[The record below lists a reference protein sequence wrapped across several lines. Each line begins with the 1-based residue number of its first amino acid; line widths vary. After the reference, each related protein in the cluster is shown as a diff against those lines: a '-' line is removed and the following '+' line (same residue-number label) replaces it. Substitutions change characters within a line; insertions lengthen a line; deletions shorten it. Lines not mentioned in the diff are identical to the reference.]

1 MQRVTA
7 VEQDS
12 IAASLNISEGD
23 ILLYI
28 NGEPVLD
35 VVDYTYL
42 CAEERLKLLFER
54 GDGSRYEVN
63 LEKEAYAPL
72 GLTFE
77 SGLMSTVR
85 ACKNHCMF
93 CFIDQMPKG
102 GRKTLQFKDDDWRMS
117 FIMGNYITLT
127 NVDEAEFERIL
138 KRKVSPLF
146 ISVHATDPSVRVRM
160 MRNPTAGEI
169 LPRLIRLA
177 EAGLKFHCQIV
188 CCPTVNDGEVLQ
200 QTLSDLAGLYPHAQ
214 SVAVVPV
221 GLTKFRDGLASLRVF
236 TQQESKDTLNQI
248 RHFAAGCMERTGT
261 AFVFASDE
269 FYLAAGVS
277 LPPYEEYEEFPQIEN
292 GVGLLRLFEW
302 EFMEALQ
309 EKEPLRKRFDFE
321 AAGGMLAHPFMKNLH
336 QTLASYGIE
345 STLHAIRNDFFG
357 PSITVGGLVT
367 GQDLANQLKGRLSS
381 EFLLIPHNMLRE
393 QEDVFLDGMTVA
405 ELSDVLNVRVVPVR
419 GGGDAW
425 VETVFSLAEKAQK
438 LQLD

>member
-1 MQRVTA
+1 MQRITA
-7 VEQDS
+7 VERGS
-12 IAASLNISEGD
+12 IAASLHIKEGD
-23 ILLYI
+23 ILLSI

-54 GDGSRYEVN
+54 GDGGRYEVE
-63 LEKEAYAPL
+63 LSKDAYAPL
-72 GLTFE
+72 GLAFE

-85 ACKNHCMF
+85 ACKNRCMF

-127 NVDEAEFERIL
+127 NVDETEFERIL
-138 KRKVSPLF
+138 KRRVGPLF
-146 ISVHATDPSVRVRM
+146 VSVHATDPAVRIKM

-169 LPRLIRLA
+169 LPRLTRLA

-200 QTLSDLAGLYPHAQ
+200 KTLHDLASLHPYAQ

-221 GLTKFRDGLASLRVF
+221 GLTKFREGLAPLRIF
-236 TQQESKDTLNQI
+236 TQQESRDTLKQI
-248 RHFAAGCMERTGT
+248 RSFAETCRERMGT

-269 FYLAAGVS
+269 FYLAAGEG

-292 GVGLLRLFEW
+292 GVGLLRLFER
-302 EFMEALQ
+302 EFSEALA
-309 EKEPLRKRFDFE
+309 EKKPLKKRFAFE
-321 AAGGMLAHPFMKNLH
+321 AAGGVLAHPFMERLY
-336 QTLASYGIE
+336 QTLSPYGIDC
-345 STLHAIRNDFFG
+345 TLYAIRNDFFG
-357 PSITVGGLVT
+357 PTITVGGLVT
-367 GQDLANQLKGRLSS
+367 GQDLAGQLKGRLSDGT
-381 EFLLIPHNMLRE
+381 LLLPHNMLKER
-393 QEDVFLDGMTVA
+393 EDVFLDGMTVK
-405 ELSDVLNVRVVPVR
+405 ELSEALSARVVPVR

-425 VETVFSLAEKAQK
+425 VETIFSLAGGA
-438 LQLD
+438 

>member
-309 EKEPLRKRFDFE
+309 EKEPLKKRFAFE

>member
-1 MQRVTA
+1 MQRITA
-7 VEQDS
+7 VEKNS
-12 IAASLNISEGD
+12 IASSLNIREGD
-23 ILLYI
+23 MLVSI

-42 CAEERLKLLFER
+42 CAEERLDLLFER
-54 GDGSRYEVN
+54 SDGSRYSAS
-63 LEKEAYAPL
+63 LKKEAYAPL

-138 KRKVSPLF
+138 SRKVSPLF
-146 ISVHATDPSVRVRM
+146 ISVHATDPVTRVKM
-160 MRNPTAGEI
+160 MHNPTAGQI
-169 LPRLIRLA
+169 LPRLKRLA

-188 CCPTVNDGEVLQ
+188 CCPTVNDGEILQ
-200 QTLSDLAGLYPHAQ
+200 NTLSDLVALYPYAQ

-221 GLTKFRDGLASLRVF
+221 GLTKFRDGLAPLRVF
-236 TQQESKDTLNQI
+236 TQQEAKSTLNQI
-248 RHFAAGCMERTGT
+248 RRFAAECTERMGT

-269 FYLAAGVS
+269 FYLAAGEP
-277 LPPYEEYEEFPQIEN
+277 LPPYEQYEEFPQIEN

-302 EFMEALQ
+302 EFTEALE
-309 EKEPLRKRFDFE
+309 EKKPLKKRFAFE
-321 AAGGMLAHPFMKNLH
+321 AAGGMLAHLFMKELY
-336 QTLASYGIE
+336 QTLAPYGIE
-345 STLHAIRNDFFG
+345 STLYAIRNDFFG
-357 PSITVGGLVT
+357 PSITVGGLIT
-367 GQDLANQLKGRLSS
+367 GQDLLHQLKGKLSTG
-381 EFLLIPHNMLRE
+381 LLLLPHNMLRE

-405 ELSDVLNVRVVPVR
+405 ELSEALNVKVVPVR
-419 GGGDAW
+419 GGGEAW
-425 VETVFSLAEKAQK
+425 VETIFSLAEEAKN
-438 LQLD
+438 D

>member
-7 VEQDS
+7 VEAGS
-12 IAASLNISEGD
+12 IAASLNIKTGD
-23 ILLYI
+23 ILVSI

-42 CAEERLKLLFER
+42 CAEERLELLFER
-54 GDGSRYEVN
+54 EDGGRYQ
-63 LEKEAYAPL
+63 LELNKDAYAPL

-85 ACKNHCMF
+85 ACKNRCMF

-146 ISVHATDPSVRVRM
+146 VSVHATDPAVRVRM
-160 MRNPTAGEI
+160 MRNPTAGKI
-169 LPRLIRLA
+169 LPRLRRLA

-188 CCPTVNDGEVLQ
+188 CCPTVNDAEVLR
-200 QTLSDLAGLYPHAQ
+200 QTLNDLSSLYPYAQ

-221 GLTKFRDGLASLRVF
+221 GLTKFREGLAELRVF
-236 TQQESKDTLNQI
+236 TREEARNTLGEI
-248 RHFAAGCMERTGT
+248 RAFAAGCLERMGT

-269 FYLAAGVS
+269 FYLAAGED
-277 LPPYEEYEEFPQIEN
+277 LPPYGEYEDFPQIEN

-302 EFMEALQ
+302 EFLEVLG
-309 EKEPLRKRFDFE
+309 EKKPLEKGFVFE
-321 AAGGMLAHPFMKNLH
+321 AAGGMLAHPFMKALH
-336 QTLASYGIE
+336 QTLIPYGIE
-345 STLHAIRNDFFG
+345 STLYAIRNDFFG
-357 PSITVGGLVT
+357 PTITVGGLIT
-367 GQDLANQLKGRLSS
+367 GQDLINQLKGRLSTGL
-381 EFLLIPHNMLRE
+381 LLIPHNMLRE
-393 QEDVFLDGMTVA
+393 QEDVFLDGITVE
-405 ELSDVLNVRVVPVR
+405 ELSKALNVRVVAVR

-425 VETVFSLAEKAQK
+425 VETIFSLANEA
-438 LQLD
+438 